1 MLLRRS
7 TIVVVLLVLLAG
19 IAAASVSAASAGSG
33 PNLNNLKSG
42 NGGYT
47 VTFGDKSTSAG
58 QNLVIQPM
66 SLNNYITQGQVLWA
80 QKTVSGFSTYIDADL
95 YWGNPSNSLSLTVY
109 TPDGYVYG
117 PYYDNCDGLLNG
129 NIPVQ
134 LTKSSGIADGTY
146 YYEIIGCKVTG
157 SQYLTFT

>member
-42 NGGYT
+42 NGGYS
-47 VTFGDKSTSAG
+47 VSFSGKSTGMDTSLTAKPMTTLYG
-58 QNLVIQPM
+58 SISQNQVQW
-66 SLNNYITQGQVLWA
+66 TQVTIGGY
-80 QKTVSGFSTYIDADL
+80 TTSFSDDL

-109 TPDGYVYG
+109 TPDGYILG
-117 PYYDNCDGLLNG
+117 PYYSSTG
-129 NIPVQ
+129 NIGI
-134 LTKSSGIADGTY
+134 TISKSNGVADGTY
-146 YYEIIGCKVTG
+146 YFEIYGYHVIG
-157 SQYLTFT
+157 SQSYTFT